1 MIFYATFFVLLCLIC
16 RSCKEGG
23 GRGSNTMV
31 TVNQVV
37 AKRFQDRKIWDI
49 NDGVILQQIS
59 MQITWLQDMKDST
72 TLLNNDLGIT
82 ITLAEIWE

>member
-1 MIFYATFFVLLCLIC
+1 
-16 RSCKEGG
+16 
-23 GRGSNTMV
+23 MV

>member
-1 MIFYATFFVLLCLIC
+1 
-16 RSCKEGG
+16 
-23 GRGSNTMV
+23 MV

-37 AKRFQDRKIWDI
+37 AKRFQDRQIWDI

-82 ITLAEIWE
+82 ITLAEICEEEERRN

>member
-1 MIFYATFFVLLCLIC
+1 
-16 RSCKEGG
+16 
-23 GRGSNTMV
+23 MV

-37 AKRFQDRKIWDI
+37 AKRFQDRQIWNI

-82 ITLAEIWE
+82 ITLAEICEEEERRN